1 MLMVWD
7 VFTDFA
13 AEGYPSLTLIFG
25 FLKATKIWNLKK
37 KTTTVLLY

>member
-25 FLKATKIWNLKK
+25 FLTATKIWNLKK
-37 KTTTVLLY
+37 PKPVLLY